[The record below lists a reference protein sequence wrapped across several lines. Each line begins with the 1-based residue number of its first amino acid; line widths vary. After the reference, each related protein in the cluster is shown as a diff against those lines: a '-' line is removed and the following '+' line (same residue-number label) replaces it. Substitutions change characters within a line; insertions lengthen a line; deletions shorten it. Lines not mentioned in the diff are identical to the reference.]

1 MDTLKTTSAAEL
13 KKLVTEITETIAY
26 HKSIVEQINAELLSR
41 YEKGFKEE
49 FERAGKTEGEL
60 TRKFDGISITMAIK
74 PKIKWDNK
82 KLENVAA
89 NLPWETVSNLFKI
102 EFSITETKYKSISD
116 PKLKDAIMDARTVE
130 HTAPKITFTK
140 E

>member
-1 MDTLKTTSAAEL
+1 MDTLKTTSTAEL
-13 KKLVTEITETIAY
+13 KKLVNEITETIAY
-26 HKSIVEQINAELLSR
+26 HKGIVEKINAELLAR
-41 YEKGFKEE
+41 YEEKFKEE
-49 FERAGKTEGEL
+49 FERAGKSEGEL
-60 TRKFDGISITMAIK
+60 TRKFDGVSITMAVK

-89 NLPWETVSNLFKI
+89 NLPWEVVSNLFKI
-102 EFSITETKYKSISD
+102 EFSITETKYKAIID
-116 PKLKDAIMDARTVE
+116 PALKNAVTDARTVE